1 MSEVNDIPDAPP
13 SPSPPPP
20 VDAKAPGDGDVPE
33 EGDAGS
39 GVENAGQAAADDAGD
54 GDVPDPEHTAEAQAT
69 GAEEFGDGDIG
80 VRETTAEQPTVEL
93 ASAGQQP
100 PGGTEPPR
108 PPTSADPPDRPDR
121 SVPPEEPIAVEEAGK
136 NRKLSDSP
144 TATDQVAI
152 DDSPTPVDR
161 PDRSLKSD
169 SDSEPEN
176 TPAAP
181 ADVPSQRREAAERL
195 EQAEAAAD
203 EAQGDA
209 DDTSAGTARSDQ
221 SGDPEEEP
229 TPLEQAEE
237 QQPPAPEAS
246 TEWDTGPA
254 APDRTAAAETGD
266 AREARE
272 ARDAD
277 TIPVPYESDAG
288 PDDKAEPTEESEEP
302 AEARLTEGSE
312 EPPPEAGSVG
322 EVVDVAESDGATD
335 TTGDAE
341 LEEGAENATT
351 KPATDEFRTQEP
363 QDGAAA
369 GDSRAEEDSDVQQ
382 GGPDSRGQ
390 MDSELEADSRQPP
403 SNIQERIRQAVGAAR
418 NWANDTYLGR
428 LFAGRPME
436 PWKSNRALHR
446 SLDGARPPANAV
458 VADLEKIGRG
468 NGVIG
473 YKDVNAKLRPDGDL
487 INSVFAPRDG
497 QYIST
502 HVDNPG
508 VIGQGNHRA
517 EELLKRAKDPHNP
530 NIEMSTPI
538 FIHRVGEMETDAV
551 PKEQE

>member
-1 MSEVNDIPDAPP
+1 MSEVNDISDAPP

-39 GVENAGQAAADDAGD
+39 GVENAGQVAADDAGD
-54 GDVPDPEHTAEAQAT
+54 GDVPDPEHTTEVQAT

-80 VRETTAEQPTVEL
+80 VRETTAEQPAVEP

-100 PGGTEPPR
+100 PGGTELPR

-121 SVPPEEPIAVEEAGK
+121 SVPPEEPIAVEEAGR

-181 ADVPSQRREAAERL
+181 ADDPSQRREAAERL
-195 EQAEAAAD
+195 EQAEAAPD

-221 SGDPEEEP
+221 PGDPEEKP

-246 TEWDTGPA
+246 TERDTGPT
-254 APDRTAAAETGD
+254 APNRTAAAETGD
-266 AREARE
+266 AGE
-272 ARDAD
+272 ARDTD

-288 PDDKAEPTEESEEP
+288 PDDKAEPTEGSEEP
-302 AEARLTEGSE
+302 AEARLAEGSE
-312 EPPPEAGSVG
+312 ERSPEAGSVG
-322 EVVDVAESDGATD
+322 EAIDVAESDSAAE

-341 LEEGAENATT
+341 LEEGAGNA
-351 KPATDEFRTQEP
+351 ATESDTHESRTQEP

-390 MDSELEADSRQPP
+390 TDSELEADSRQPP

-428 LFAGRPME
+428 LLAGRPME

-502 HVDNPG
+502 HIDNPG

-530 NIEMSTPI
+530 NIEMTTPI

>member
-1 MSEVNDIPDAPP
+1 MSEVNDISDAPSLPP
-13 SPSPPPP
+13 SPPLP

-39 GVENAGQAAADDAGD
+39 DVENAGQAADDAGD
-54 GDVPDPEHTAEAQAT
+54 GDVPDPEHTAEVRAT

-80 VRETTAEQPTVEL
+80 VRETTAEQQAVEP

-108 PPTSADPPDRPDR
+108 PPTPADPPDRPDP
-121 SVPPEEPIAVEEAGK
+121 SVPPEAPIAVEEAGK
-136 NRKLSDSP
+136 YRKPSDSP
-144 TATDQVAI
+144 TAADQAAI
-152 DDSPTPVDR
+152 DDSPTPVDH

-169 SDSEPEN
+169 SDPEPEN
-176 TPAAP
+176 APAAP
-181 ADVPSQRREAAERL
+181 ADDPSQRREAAERS
-195 EQAEAAAD
+195 ERSEAMAD
-203 EAQGDA
+203 EAQGGA
-209 DDTSAGTARSDQ
+209 DDTSADAARSDQ
-221 SGDPEEEP
+221 SDDPEKEP

-237 QQPPAPEAS
+237 HRPPAPETS
-246 TEWDTGPA
+246 TETDTPP
-254 APDRTAAAETGD
+254 APDRTGAAEPGD
-266 AREARE
+266 AGK

-277 TIPVPYESDAG
+277 TVPVPYESDAG
-288 PDDKAEPTEESEEP
+288 PDDKAELTEEQEEP
-302 AEARLTEGSE
+302 AEAPLAEGGE
-312 EPPPEAGSVG
+312 EASPEAGSVG

-335 TTGDAE
+335 TTEGAE
-341 LEEGAENATT
+341 LE
-351 KPATDEFRTQEP
+351 
-363 QDGAAA
+363 DGA
-369 GDSRAEEDSDVQQ
+369 
-382 GGPDSRGQ
+382 GPDSQRQ
-390 MDSELEADSRQPP
+390 MDSALQGDSRQPP
-403 SNIQERIRQAVGAAR
+403 PSVQERIRQAVGAAR

-428 LFAGRPME
+428 LLAGRPME

-473 YKDVNAKLRPDGDL
+473 YKDVNAKLRPDEDL

-538 FIHRVGEMETDAV
+538 FIHRVGEAETGAV
-551 PKEQE
+551 PEEQE

>member
-1 MSEVNDIPDAPP
+1 MSEANDIPDAPP
-13 SPSPPPP
+13 PPSPPPP

-33 EGDAGS
+33 EGDAGG
-39 GVENAGQAAADDAGD
+39 GVEHAGQAAADDAGD
-54 GDVPDPEHTAEAQAT
+54 GDVPDPEHTAEVQAT
-69 GAEEFGDGDIG
+69 DAEEFGDGDIG
-80 VRETTAEQPTVEL
+80 VRETTAEQPAVEP

-121 SVPPEEPIAVEEAGK
+121 SLEP
-136 NRKLSDSP
+136 
-144 TATDQVAI
+144 
-152 DDSPTPVDR
+152 
-161 PDRSLKSD
+161 D
-169 SDSEPEN
+169 SDPGPEN

-181 ADVPSQRREAAERL
+181 TDDPSQRREAAEGS
-195 EQAEAAAD
+195 EQAEAAAA
-203 EAQGDA
+203 EAQGA
-209 DDTSAGTARSDQ
+209 EAQGAEDDTSAGTARSDQ
-221 SGDPEEEP
+221 SGDPVEEP
-229 TPLEQAEE
+229 THREQTDE
-237 QQPPAPEAS
+237 QQSPAPESS
-246 TEWDTGPA
+246 TETDTRPA
-254 APDRTAAAETGD
+254 APDRTGAAETGD
-266 AREARE
+266 TGEALDTGE

-277 TIPVPYESDAG
+277 TIPVSYESDAG
-288 PDDKAEPTEESEEP
+288 PDDKAEPTEGSEEP
-302 AEARLTEGSE
+302 AEALLAEGSE
-312 EPPPEAGSVG
+312 EPSPEAGSVG
-322 EVVDVAESDGATD
+322 EVFDAAESDGATD
-335 TTGDAE
+335 RTGDAE
-341 LEEGAENATT
+341 LEKGAENTATE
-351 KPATDEFRTQEP
+351 PATDEPRTQET

-369 GDSRAEEDSDVQQ
+369 GDSRTEEDSDVQQ
-382 GGPDSRGQ
+382 DGPDSHGQ
-390 MDSELEADSRQPP
+390 KDSALEGDFKQPP

-428 LFAGRPME
+428 LLAGRPME

-458 VADLEKIGRG
+458 VADLENIGRG

-517 EELLKRAKDPHNP
+517 EELLKRAKDPHNQ
-530 NIEMSTPI
+530 NIEMTTPI
-538 FIHRVGEMETDAV
+538 FIHRVGELETDAV